1 MRKGADEE
9 VDLSKAAKKA
19 KAGLSNKRKNAK
31 DSDEEFKSSGTE
43 IVNYDSSVTEKV
55 EEMDDDLSIPESS
68 RSSKSKRKGGKSS
81 RSRERKKSS
90 EKKKSD
96 KKPRKQPVKTQS
108 DPSLPLSKY
117 TLVITGQLDA
127 LRRNDL
133 TDVLKELGAKVTG
146 SVSSRTSFLVVGS
159 VLEDGR
165 EVSTSNKY
173 KKAQEK
179 GVPVMNEAKLED
191 WLQKELKNP
200 QFTLGRAKEFLAGKP
215 VAAKPAGETIKV
227 RAEAGKGKMWVDK
240 YAPLNSSEIIGNTG
254 TIGKLKQWIHD
265 WERVVLE
272 GHKKQVVFRPGMSR
286 DNIEN
291 VNARACL
298 LSGPPGIGK
307 STAAALCS
315 KEEGYDPLE
324 TNASDNRS
332 KKIIEQLLTDAVENE
347 SITKYS
353 SREDARRLNLG
364 RKTIIVMDEVD
375 GVSGNNDRGGIQA
388 LIKVIKNTK
397 TPIVCICNDR
407 QSNKVRSL
415 ASHCY
420 DLRFIRP
427 QNATIKNHMKEILK
441 TEGVQMDDNALEI
454 LIESA
459 GNDIRQLINMLQLH
473 TSTQK
478 STTFM
483 QMKEHLNSVAKDK
496 SIMINPFEAV
506 TKLLSQ
512 RESRDLSVQRK
523 MNLFFIDFELIP
535 LLVQENYLTPYGQS
549 SELRDI
555 AEAAESADY
564 ISVGDCISK
573 TLRAQNEWTLLPDV
587 GLCSTVAPTT
597 LSARFPMF
605 ARFPGWFGKNSSTR
619 KTKRL
624 VSELSCAMAGKLNMP
639 QDALMNDAVPYLFS
653 QAIQMLNDDKVEKAV
668 AFLNEYKITIELF
681 KENMAELCERTKQRH
696 SFDKVDSKVKAA
708 FTRMYHKLHP
718 DIVVKRKKKES
729 NSDDFSDKQDPDRE
743 PEKKVPEEE
752 EEEEDIIV
760 QGKSTGKNAGK
771 SAAKQRGKPK
781 QRAKKEQAKAK
792 TRAKPKKNPK
802 KSRRKESKSSSLDNF
817 IDDD

>member
-1 MRKGADEE
+1 
-9 VDLSKAAKKA
+9 
-19 KAGLSNKRKNAK
+19 
-31 DSDEEFKSSGTE
+31 
-43 IVNYDSSVTEKV
+43 
-55 EEMDDDLSIPESS
+55 MDDDLSIPESS
-68 RSSKSKRKGGKSS
+68 RSSKGKKRGGKSS
-81 RSRERKKSS
+81 GPRERRKSA
-90 EKKKSD
+90 EEKKSD
-96 KKPRKQPVKTQS
+96 KKPRKRPVKAQP
-108 DPSLPLSKY
+108 DPALPLSKY

-165 EVSTSNKY
+165 EVSASTKY
-173 KKAQEK
+173 RKAQEK
-179 GVPVMNEAKLED
+179 GVPIMNEEKLED

-215 VAAKPAGETIKV
+215 VAAKSVENTVKTIKA
-227 RAEAGKGKMWVDK
+227 RAEVGKGKMWVDK
-240 YAPLNSSEIIGNTG
+240 YAPLNSSEITGNTG
-254 TIGKLKQWIHD
+254 TIGKLRQWIHD

-272 GHKKQVVFRPGMSR
+272 GHKKQIAFRPGMSR

-315 KEEGYDPLE
+315 REEGYDPLE

-353 SREDARRLNLG
+353 SRADARRLNLG
-364 RKTIIVMDEVD
+364 RKTIVVMDEVD
-375 GVSGNNDRGGIQA
+375 GVSGNSDRGGIQA
-388 LIKVIKNTK
+388 LIKVIKTTK
-397 TPIVCICNDR
+397 TPIICICNDR
-407 QSNKVRSL
+407 QSTKVRNL

-427 QNATIKNHMKEILK
+427 QNATIKNHMKEILM

-483 QMKEHLNSVAKDK
+483 QMKEHLNNVAKDK
-496 SIMINPFEAV
+496 SIMVSPFEAV

-523 MNLFFIDFELIP
+523 MDLFFIDFELMP

-549 SELRDI
+549 KDLRDI
-555 AEAAESADY
+555 TEAAESADY
-564 ISVGDCISK
+564 ISMGDCISK

-597 LSARFPMF
+597 LSARFPIF
-605 ARFPGWFGKNSSTR
+605 ARFPGWFGKNSSMR

-624 VSELSCAMAGKLNMP
+624 IGELSCAMAGKVNMP

-653 QAIQMLNDDKVEKAV
+653 QAIKMLNDDKVEEAV
-668 AFLNEYKITIELF
+668 AFLNEYRITIELF
-681 KENMAELCERTKQRH
+681 KENMAELCERTRQRY
-696 SFDKVDSKVKAA
+696 SFDNVDSKVKAA
-708 FTRMYHKLHP
+708 FTRTYHKLHP
-718 DIVVKRKKKES
+718 DIVVKKKKRDS
-729 NSDDFSDKQDPDRE
+729 NSDEFSDKHDPDRE
-743 PEKKVPEEE
+743 PEKEVPKDEEE
-752 EEEEDIIV
+752 EKEEIVV
-760 QGKSTGKNAGK
+760 QGKSTSK
-771 SAAKQRGKPK
+771 SAAKQKGKPRQK
-781 QRAKKEQAKAK
+781 ARKEQAKAK
-792 TRAKPKKNPK
+792 TRAKPKKNQK
-802 KSRRKESKSSSLDNF
+802 KNANKSRRKKSKSDSLDNF
-817 IDDD
+817 IDDE